1 MYKNNKQ
8 SKNIIA
14 MLLLFTMLLSAC
26 GSTET
31 EPGNNSTENDT
42 SISTEFGGDTESESI
57 NETAPLNDGLED
69 VNMNGFSLTF
79 LSYDGTKYWW
89 SRNQIDATE
98 INADAVNDSI
108 YNRNAAIETRFNAQ
122 IQEKLV
128 PLVESDLNQDVL
140 AGTTDYQV
148 AMVNDQKIN
157 GCLVTGSLLMWNDMP
172 GCNLNNIWWNAD
184 ANNVFQI
191 NGQQYAAVGDF
202 NLSEYSKS
210 YLIYFNKDLYST
222 LNSVSDLYKMAL
234 DGKWTYETFLSL
246 GKQYSNDLDGD
257 GDYDEMDQY
266 GIAGMPRVMYQQL
279 LTGAGVKYVDIG
291 KDGNPYFAVQ
301 GNEHVISVMQKIS
314 EDFGKTNTYFNSDSG
329 MYMPMFSGGQL
340 VFLADTMYD
349 TEYYR
354 SYEINI
360 GMLPSPKWNEAQEN
374 YHSIT
379 VGGVVSA
386 LPKTLPAADQK
397 NVGML
402 MEAMAFSA
410 RQDTLPAYK
419 ETVLQGKYVNDKESA
434 EIVDIIF
441 NSQTYDLGV
450 TVWDVR
456 GHYMSNI
463 FEKNS
468 TDVVSSTETIKNI
481 IDSQIQATI
490 DEVSGKAE

>member
-1 MYKNNKQ
+1 MLRRQGEALTEELEYA
-8 SKNIIA
+8 IRRMGA
-14 MLLLFTMLLSAC
+14 MLEPALILLVGIL
-26 GSTET
+26 
-31 EPGNNSTENDT
+31 
-42 SISTEFGGDTESESI
+42 
-57 NETAPLNDGLED
+57 
-69 VNMNGFSLTF
+69 V
-79 LSYDGTKYWW
+79 
-89 SRNQIDATE
+89 
-98 INADAVNDSI
+98 AVI
-108 YNRNAAIETRFNAQ
+108 
-122 IQEKLV
+122 
-128 PLVESDLNQDVL
+128 
-140 AGTTDYQV
+140 
-148 AMVNDQKIN
+148 
-157 GCLVTGSLLMWNDMP
+157 
-172 GCNLNNIWWNAD
+172 
-184 ANNVFQI
+184 
-191 NGQQYAAVGDF
+191 
-202 NLSEYSKS
+202 
-210 YLIYFNKDLYST
+210 LI
-222 LNSVSDLYKMAL
+222 A
-234 DGKWTYETFLSL
+234 
-246 GKQYSNDLDGD
+246 
-257 GDYDEMDQY
+257 
-266 GIAGMPRVMYQQL
+266 
-279 LTGAGVKYVDIG
+279 
-291 KDGNPYFAVQ
+291 
-301 GNEHVISVMQKIS
+301 
-314 EDFGKTNTYFNSDSG
+314 

-340 VFLADTMYD
+340 VFVADTMYD

-434 EIVDIIF
+434 EMVDIIF